1 MPSETPRDPKRYR
14 RANCLLSY
22 WRDGR
27 FVIENYLLATQIQC
41 HPLLQTWLHELAS
54 DYSMVELHRTAGA
67 RGVPKHVVKEFLAAG
82 ILLLIKSPHETK
94 DRAVAGWAWG
104 HNARYFHFSTQEV
117 AYTFD
122 HEAIRS
128 HFEKKAVTDPPP
140 SPFKEY
146 AAETCLLPPPVTLK
160 RDFLDV
166 LTSRRTCREFERRS
180 INIDQLSTMLKWTFG
195 KQRYYNNSRLD
206 RRIIRTSP
214 SGGARH
220 PIEAYAVI
228 QSVRNLQS
236 GIYHYSVEHHGL
248 TLLRKGKVPKLGE
261 RLFGGQMWVEDA
273 AIVVFLTAVLPRS
286 MWKYDHSR
294 AYRVVLLDAG
304 HIGQTFHLVSTAL
317 GLGVFT
323 TAALCDRA
331 VESEL
336 GIDGVDEV
344 IVYAGA
350 AGPAKRDSGNANP

>member
-1 MPSETPRDPKRYR
+1 MPSGNRRQPKRYR
-14 RANCLLSY
+14 RANCLLAY
-22 WRDGR
+22 WCDGS
-27 FVIENYLLATQIQC
+27 FVIENYLLNTQIHC
-41 HPLLQTWLHELAS
+41 HPLLQTWLHELRF
-54 DYSMVELHRTAGA
+54 DYLMRELHQSADA
-67 RGVPKHVVKEFLAAG
+67 RGIPKHVVKEFLGAG
-82 ILLLIKSPHETK
+82 ILLPLKSTSETK
-94 DRAVAGWAWG
+94 DREVAGWAWG

-117 AYTFD
+117 TYTFD
-122 HEAIRS
+122 HQAVRS
-128 HFEKKAVTDPPP
+128 HFENKAIADPPP
-140 SPFKEY
+140 SPFKHY
-146 AAETCLLPPPVTLK
+146 PNETQLLPPPTTLK
-160 RDFLDV
+160 GDFLEV
-166 LTSRRTCREFERRS
+166 LKRRRTCREFQRRS
-180 INIDQLSTMLKWTFG
+180 ISTDQLSALLKWTFG

-220 PIEAYAVI
+220 PIEAYVVV
-228 QSVRNLQS
+228 QRVRGLRS

-248 TLLRKGKVPKLGE
+248 TLLRKGKVPKLGQ
-261 RLFGGQMWVEDA
+261 RLFSGQMWVEDA

-317 GLGVFT
+317 ELGVFT

-331 VESEL
+331 VETEL
-336 GIDGVDEV
+336 GIDGVNEV

-350 AGPAKRDSGNANP
+350 AGPAKRGPLSAHA